1 MRFVLARMRLSQHP
15 GGNAFDVNPGDL
27 GGATAEYERIIGRNS
42 KDKRTRTMLKQ
53 LYGRL
58 GRTEQLLALEA
69 PEK

>member
-1 MRFVLARMRLSQHP
+1 MRIQGAVAPVELRLD
-15 GGNAFDVNPGDL
+15 AGDL

-69 PEK
+69 SEK